1 MCNGNGWFNNSSF
14 CECYMKK
21 KLYFFL
27 YLVGIIIF
35 ILAMN
40 EIVGLTGRQAFA
52 IMLFLTLLPFIVK
65 LLFHFS
71 IYKLIRYF
79 LILAVCFVFIFRQL
93 GSEQSVSIPQSLIEF
108 ADKYPEAFDFVNEY
122 PYESKKKH
130 NTDISNQLLKDTVPL
145 FLQWDK
151 RWGYEYYGNEFLA
164 ITGCGPTCLSM
175 ILCGL
180 TNNSKYTPLYIA
192 NYAEQNGYYIQNEGT
207 SWLLMTE
214 GAENFGLN
222 VECKEITKE
231 YLLAELNMGHPII
244 CSMWPGDFTYTGHFI
259 VLTGID
265 NENNI
270 ILNDPNSYL
279 KSEKH
284 WDIDVL
290 FPQIRMLWA
299 YSLN

>member
-1 MCNGNGWFNNSSF
+1 M
-14 CECYMKK
+14 
-21 KLYFFL
+21 
-27 YLVGIIIF
+27 
-35 ILAMN
+35 
-40 EIVGLTGRQAFA
+40 
-52 IMLFLTLLPFIVK
+52 
-65 LLFHFS
+65 
-71 IYKLIRYF
+71 
-79 LILAVCFVFIFRQL
+79 
-93 GSEQSVSIPQSLIEF
+93 IEF
-108 ADKYPEAFDFVNEY
+108 ADKYPEASDFVNEY

>member
-1 MCNGNGWFNNSSF
+1 
-14 CECYMKK
+14 MKK
-21 KLYFFL
+21 ILYFLL
-27 YLVGIIIF
+27 YLIGIIIF

-40 EIVGLTGRQAFA
+40 EVVGLTGQQAFTTT
-52 IMLFLTLLPFIVK
+52 LLLTLFPFIVK
-65 LLFHFS
+65 LLFYFS
-71 IYKLIRYF
+71 RYELIRYLF
-79 LILAVCFVFIFRQL
+79 ILSACFAFIFVFKQYKSNRTA
-93 GSEQSVSIPQSLIEF
+93 SIPQSLIEF
-108 ADKYPEAFDFVNEY
+108 ANKYPETSDFVNEY
-122 PYESKKKH
+122 PYESKKRH
-130 NTDISNQLLKDTVPL
+130 NTDISNQLLGDAVPL

-151 RWGYEYYGNEFLA
+151 RWGYEYYGNEFFA

-175 ILCGL
+175 VLCGL
-180 TNNSKYTPLYIA
+180 TNDSKYTPLYIA